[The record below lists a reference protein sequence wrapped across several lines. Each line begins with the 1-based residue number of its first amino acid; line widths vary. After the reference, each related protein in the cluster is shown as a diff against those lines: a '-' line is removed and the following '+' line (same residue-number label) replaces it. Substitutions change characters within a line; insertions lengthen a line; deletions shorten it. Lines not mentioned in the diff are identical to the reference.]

1 MNERPVWK
9 TILSVAVCLFAVIRL
24 AITCSKTSNRS
35 SYSDTSYE
43 NVNSLIKNY
52 RNEDL
57 QSNDESNDLFYEN
70 YDSINKLNEAE
81 KAIFRVA
88 KVKNDTLV
96 PIDLTSKISV
106 EPKSFIQK
114 NHDDSLQMA
123 VKLPDNT
130 SIFLHAYSSKDDMMD
145 NFKAL
150 KKKKNIANIKV
161 KVDDPNSKFVGYTYQ
176 YGGKK
181 YNGYALLATENGQFT
196 SLEFENNKLSK
207 EDLQMKAITFV
218 SQIAK

>member
-1 MNERPVWK
+1 MNEKPVWK

-43 NVNSLIKNY
+43 NVNSLIQNY

-88 KVKNDTLV
+88 KVKSDTLV

-150 KKKKNIANIKV
+150 KKKKNIANIQV

>member
-9 TILSVAVCLFAVIRL
+9 TILSIAVCLFAVIRL

-43 NVNSLIKNY
+43 NVNSLIQNY
-52 RNEDL
+52 RNKDL
-57 QSNDESNDLFYEN
+57 QNNDESNDLFYEN

-81 KAIFRVA
+81 KSIFRVV
-88 KVKNDTLV
+88 KVKSDTLV
-96 PIDLTSKISV
+96 PVDLTSKISV
-106 EPKSFIQK
+106 EPRSFIQK
-114 NHDDSLQMA
+114 NHDDSLQLA

-130 SIFLHAYSSKDDMMD
+130 SIFLHAYSSKDGMMD

-150 KKKKNIANIKV
+150 KKKKNIANIKL
-161 KVDDPNSKFVGYTYQ
+161 KLDEPDSKFVGYTYE

-181 YNGYALLATENGQFT
+181 YNGYALLARENGQFT

>member
-43 NVNSLIKNY
+43 NVNSLIQNY

-150 KKKKNIANIKV
+150 KKKKNIASIQV
-161 KVDDPNSKFVGYTYQ
+161 KVDDPNSKFVDYTYQ

-181 YNGYALLATENGQFT
+181 YNGYALLTTENGQFT

-207 EDLQMKAITFV
+207 EALQMKAITFV